1 MKGTASPPSETSGLR
16 AGIVEACRALGAMGL
31 STGTSGNVSA
41 RSGTTML
48 ISPSATP
55 YAAMTPASIAA
66 MPLDADDGTWHGP
79 LRPSTEWRMHRDLY
93 RARPDIA
100 AIVHCHSPF
109 ATALSIARGPIPACH
124 YMIAAFG
131 GPDVRCAEY
140 ATFGTQE
147 LSDAVVAAMT
157 GRQGCL
163 LANHGQITGA
173 ATLAKALAL
182 ASDLE
187 ELAALYHRS
196 RDLPGFTILPDDEI
210 ERVLARFADYRA
222 D

>member
-1 MKGTASPPSETSGLR
+1 MTDHSEADLR
-16 AGIVEACRALGAMGL
+16 EGIVATCRKLAARGL
-31 STGTSGNVSA
+31 TSGTSGNVSA
-41 RSGTTML
+41 RLGPTIL
-48 ISPSATP
+48 ISPSATA
-55 YAAMTPASIAA
+55 YAAMSPAGIAA
-66 MPLDADDGTWHGP
+66 MPLDADDGSWTGP

-109 ATALSIARGPIPACH
+109 ATALSIARSPIPACH

-131 GPDVRCAEY
+131 GPDVRCADY
-140 ATFGTQE
+140 ATFGTQG
-147 LSDAVVAAMT
+147 LSDAVVAAME

-173 ATLAKALAL
+173 GTLAKALAL
-182 ASDLE
+182 ATDLE
-187 ELAALYHRS
+187 ELAALYLRS

-210 ERVLARFADYRA
+210 ERVLARFADYKPA
-222 D
+222 

>member
-1 MKGTASPPSETSGLR
+1 MSVVPDEAALR
-16 AGIVEACRALGAMGL
+16 AGIVAACRDLADRGL
-31 STGTSGNVSA
+31 TSGTSGNVSA
-41 RSGTTML
+41 RLAAAML

-55 YAAMTPASIAA
+55 YADMTPASVAA
-66 MPLDADDGTWHGP
+66 MQIEAGDGDWAGP

-131 GPDVRCAEY
+131 GTEVRCADY

-147 LSDAVVAAMT
+147 LSDAVVAAMAE
-157 GRQGCL
+157 RQGCL

-173 ATLAKALAL
+173 ATLANALAL
-182 ASDLE
+182 ACELE
-187 ELAALYHRS
+187 ELSALYLRS
-196 RDLPGFTILPDDEI
+196 RDLPGFTILSDDEI
-210 ERVLARFADYRA
+210 ERVLARFVDYRA